1 MYRDL
6 VTDVFFDLDHTLW
19 DFEKNSALTFDK
31 MFRENELEV
40 NLDRFLKIYA
50 PINLAYW
57 KLYREE
63 KISKPDLRYARLR
76 NTFDQLTMSVSDELI
91 NTLSVQ
97 YIEHLS
103 TFNHLVPNT
112 LSILDYLQPK
122 YRLHIITN
130 GFQEVQRK
138 KLENASIASYFEH
151 VIDSETAGVKK
162 PNPYIFNYSLDK
174 AKVSPDKAIMIG
186 DSLEADV
193 LGARAVGLHTLHF
206 NAHKDPFH
214 QHGEII
220 DDLIEIKAY
229 L

>member
-1 MYRDL
+1 MYRGL

-19 DFEKNSALTFDK
+19 DFEKNSALTFEK
-31 MFRENELEV
+31 IFRENELEV
-40 NLDRFLKIYA
+40 DLDRFLKVYA

-76 NTFDQLTMSVSDELI
+76 NTFDELAIAVEDHTI
-91 NTLSVQ
+91 NTLSVA
-97 YIEHLS
+97 YIERLS

-112 LSILDYLQPK
+112 LAILDYLRPK

-130 GFQEVQRK
+130 GFQEVQHR

-162 PNPYIFNYSLDK
+162 PNPYIFNYSLQK
-174 AKVSPDKAIMIG
+174 ASVAPEKAIMIG

-193 LGARAVGLHTLHF
+193 LGARAVGLHTIHF
-206 NAHKDPFH
+206 NAHNDPAH

-220 DDLIEIKAY
+220 EDLIEIKAY

>member
-1 MYRDL
+1 MYKEL

-19 DFEKNSALTFDK
+19 DFEKNSALTFEK
-31 MFRENELEV
+31 IFRESELEV
-40 NLDRFLKIYA
+40 DLNRFLKVYA

-76 NTFDQLTMSVSDELI
+76 NTFDQLSIRVEDHTI
-91 NTLSVQ
+91 NSLAVE

-103 TFNHLVPNT
+103 TFNHLIPNT
-112 LSILDYLQPK
+112 LAILDYLRPK

-130 GFQEVQRK
+130 GFQEIQRK

-162 PNPYIFNYSLDK
+162 PNPHIFNYSLQV
-174 AKVSPDKAIMIG
+174 AAVRPDKAIMIG

-193 LGARAVGLHTLHF
+193 LGARAVGLHTIHF
-206 NAHKDPFH
+206 NAHNDPSH
-214 QHGEII
+214 EYGEII

>member
-1 MYRDL
+1 MYKDL

-19 DFEKNSALTFDK
+19 DFEKNSALTFAK
-31 MFRENELEV
+31 IFEESGLEV
-40 NLDRFLKIYA
+40 DLDRFLEIYA

-76 NTFDQLTMSVSDELI
+76 NTFDRLSMLVDDEII

-112 LSILDYLQPK
+112 LAILDYLQPN

-138 KLENASIASYFEH
+138 KLENASIAKYFEH

-162 PNPYIFNYSLDK
+162 PNPYIFDFSLEQ
-174 AKVSPDKAIMIG
+174 AAVAPEKAIMIG

-193 LGARAVGLHTLHF
+193 LGARAVGLHTLHY
-206 NAHKDPFH
+206 NAHNDPSH
-214 QHGEII
+214 EHGEII

>member
-1 MYRDL
+1 MYKDI

-31 MFRENELEV
+31 IFRESELEV
-40 NLDRFLKIYA
+40 DLNRFLKIYA

-76 NTFDQLTMSVSDELI
+76 NTFDRLSMTVDDHII
-91 NTLSVQ
+91 NTLAIE
-97 YIEHLS
+97 YIEHLC

-112 LSILDYLQPK
+112 LAILDYLRPK

-162 PNPYIFNYSLDK
+162 PNPYIFNFSLQK
-174 AKVSPDKAIMIG
+174 AEVVPERAIMIG

-206 NAHKDPFH
+206 NAHKDPSH
-214 QHGEII
+214 EHGDII

>member
-1 MYRDL
+1 MYKEL

-19 DFEKNSALTFDK
+19 DFEKNSALTFEK
-31 MFRENELEV
+31 IFKENELEV
-40 NLDRFLKIYA
+40 NLERFLKIYT

-63 KISKPDLRYARLR
+63 KISKPELRYARLR
-76 NTFDQLTMSVSDELI
+76 NTFDQLSITVEDELI
-91 NTLSVQ
+91 STLSVQ

-103 TFNHLVPNT
+103 TFNYLVPNT
-112 LSILDYLQPK
+112 LSILDYLYPK

-130 GFQEVQRK
+130 GFQEVQQK
-138 KLENASIASYFEH
+138 KLENASIAAYFEH

-162 PNPYIFNYSLDK
+162 PNPYIFTYSLEK
-174 AKVSPDKAIMIG
+174 AAVAPEKAIMIG
-186 DSLEADV
+186 DNLEADV

-206 NAHKDPFH
+206 NVHKDPSH

>member
-1 MYRDL
+1 MYKDV

-19 DFEKNSALTFDK
+19 DFEKNSALTFSK
-31 MFRENELEV
+31 IFRDSELEV
-40 NLDRFLKIYA
+40 DLDRFLRIYA

-63 KISKPDLRYARLR
+63 KISKPDLRYQRLR
-76 NTFDQLTMSVSDELI
+76 NTFDELSMTVSDELI
-91 NTLSVQ
+91 DTLAVQ
-97 YIEHLS
+97 YIDHLC

-112 LSILDYLQPK
+112 LHILDYLRPN

-138 KLENASIASYFEH
+138 KLENASILDYFEH

-162 PNPYIFNYSLDK
+162 PNPHIFNFSLEK
-174 AKVSPDKAIMIG
+174 AAVAPDRAIMIG
-186 DSLEADV
+186 DNLEADV
-193 LGARAVGLHTLHF
+193 LGARAVGLHTLHY
-206 NAHKDPFH
+206 NTHNDPSH
-214 QHGEII
+214 EHGQII
-220 DDLIEIKAY
+220 NDLIEIKDY